1 MCIHGYV
8 LWELRLLI
16 AIKLCPWIL
25 SADIF
30 IQNMTRSY
38 FICNQKCI
46 STFGFFLLLVEVKLS
61 KYADI
66 QFVESETVMNYISF
80 SSVLWRI
87 SMLVK
92 FIIYYLTKTYWR
104 FTSNFQVITFPRR
117 IKWWVLM
124 LWHRDGI
131 TTTIFIFYGPIYM
144 NIFSGLYS
152 TGDILRIIS
161 RNLYQLPECMLQA
174 IN

>member
-1 MCIHGYV
+1 MIRSVNIVKNTRKYKYLFVKKIGLILIAMTAGFVFFVCIHGYV

-30 IQNMTRSY
+30 IQNMIRSY

-104 FTSNFQVITFPRR
+104 FTSNFQVITFPRQ
-117 IKWWVLM
+117 IKW
-124 LWHRDGI
+124 
-131 TTTIFIFYGPIYM
+131 
-144 NIFSGLYS
+144 
-152 TGDILRIIS
+152 
-161 RNLYQLPECMLQA
+161 
-174 IN
+174 

>member
-1 MCIHGYV
+1 MRTSFTYCYQTV
-8 LWELRLLI
+8 
-16 AIKLCPWIL
+16 PM
-25 SADIF
+25 D
-30 IQNMTRSY
+30 
-38 FICNQKCI
+38 FICGYFYSKYDKKLFHMQSKMYINI
-46 STFGFFLLLVEVKLS
+46 WFFLLLVEVKLS

>member
-1 MCIHGYV
+1 MIRSVSIVKNTRKYKYLFVIKIGLILIAMTAGFVFLCVYIHGYV

-30 IQNMTRSY
+30 IQNMIRSY

-46 STFGFFLLLVEVKLS
+46 STFGFLLLLVEVNLS

-117 IKWWVLM
+117 IKW
-124 LWHRDGI
+124 
-131 TTTIFIFYGPIYM
+131 
-144 NIFSGLYS
+144 
-152 TGDILRIIS
+152 
-161 RNLYQLPECMLQA
+161 
-174 IN
+174 

>member
-1 MCIHGYV
+1 MQSKMYINI
-8 LWELRLLI
+8 W
-16 AIKLCPWIL
+16 
-25 SADIF
+25 F
-30 IQNMTRSY
+30 
-38 FICNQKCI
+38 
-46 STFGFFLLLVEVKLS
+46 FFLLLVEVKLS

-117 IKWWVLM
+117 IKW
-124 LWHRDGI
+124 
-131 TTTIFIFYGPIYM
+131 
-144 NIFSGLYS
+144 
-152 TGDILRIIS
+152 
-161 RNLYQLPECMLQA
+161 
-174 IN
+174 

>member
-1 MCIHGYV
+1 MIRSVNIVKNTRKYKYLFVKKIGLILIAMTAGFVFLCIHGYV

-25 SADIF
+25 SAVIF
-30 IQNMTRSY
+30 IQNMIRSY

-46 STFGFFLLLVEVKLS
+46 STFGFLLLLVEVNLS

-104 FTSNFQVITFPRR
+104 STSNF
-117 IKWWVLM
+117 
-124 LWHRDGI
+124 
-131 TTTIFIFYGPIYM
+131 
-144 NIFSGLYS
+144 
-152 TGDILRIIS
+152 
-161 RNLYQLPECMLQA
+161 
-174 IN
+174 